1 MKNYIGYVRVSTKTQ
16 LEGNGLDIQIQ
27 AIKDYCKE
35 NGINLQHIYS
45 DNGISAVAERRAFKK
60 AISRILND
68 EDIDGLIVY
77 DLMRFGRSMTEI
89 YINMNMIT
97 KKEKEVVIVKNNLI
111 VKKDMDTM
119 SKAFLGFL
127 AVFAE
132 YERNIIAER
141 MAAGKERAKIKGTK
155 SGKPM
160 HRPKKYIDWKKVK
173 ELREYGLSW
182 SKTAKHVGVT
192 PATLISRARE
202 EGYYEKFNR
211 LADENKIFI
220 DD

>member
-45 DNGISAVAERRAFKK
+45 DNGISAVAERR
-60 AISRILND
+60 
-68 EDIDGLIVY
+68 